1 MAIQR
6 YSKGA
11 RCERELLNA
20 LHEMGFSV
28 VRAAGSGVNSISPDI
43 IAIRAGR
50 GMVFECKAWDRGSL
64 SIDHEK
70 FESLRSWRDR
80 ALMDTYVAWRM
91 NGQGWYFVK
100 LDEMT
105 RTEKSYT
112 VTRKTAMR
120 IGRRMESIGGSAW
133 EPPALVAKAAQG

>member
-11 RCERELLNA
+11 RGERELLNT
-20 LHEMGFSV
+20 LYDRGYSV

-43 IAIRAGR
+43 IAVKMGK

-70 FESLRSWRDR
+70 FESLRKWRDN
-80 ALMDTYVAWRM
+80 ALMDTYMAWRM
-91 NGQGWYFVK
+91 NGQGWYFIK
-100 LDEMT
+100 LEEMT
-105 RTEKSYT
+105 RTEKNYT
-112 VTRKTAMR
+112 VTKKTAVK
-120 IGRRMESIGGSAW
+120 IDRRLEHI
-133 EPPALVAKAAQG
+133 LV